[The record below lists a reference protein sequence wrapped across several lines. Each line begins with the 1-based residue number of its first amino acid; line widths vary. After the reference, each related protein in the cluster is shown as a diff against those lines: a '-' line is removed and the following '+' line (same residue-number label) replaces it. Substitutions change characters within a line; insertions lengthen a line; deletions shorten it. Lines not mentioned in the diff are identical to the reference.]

1 MGIFLPEFR
10 GECMVLPGG
19 AQMTGRRCAGL
30 CPTVLLTSRPF
41 PRMLTSMIRTHRR
54 CCAALAAIAVFA
66 FPALSMAQKP
76 PSPEKDLNAY
86 LRYVVEQLCIPAV
99 GGPVG
104 LTQRLGAIL
113 VDGVRPI
120 QIGNNTVGWRANYRL
135 RNGDE
140 LRARQQGLD
149 AKVQTLTMDYYK
161 LFGDDDGELLPYMTV
176 VANAECQVVNGRRIR
191 YDKDG
196 QQERLLVYG
205 PGLETMEQSEP
216 LNPPVPKGRDVRGV
230 TVALFGTGI
239 NYTLPAFAARL
250 ARAPNGQSLGYDFWD
265 MDSRPF
271 DSDPSRS
278 PFYPLRY
285 GTQIASVL
293 LKEAPHIRLLPY
305 RYPEPDMTLMGD
317 MVRAADFNHAVI
329 VAMPLA
335 SNDKGDW
342 NAFLQAVSR
351 RPNMLFIIAAGNDG
365 RDIDAQPVYPA
376 VFHLENFLV
385 VTASTAKGRVAP
397 GANWGKN
404 SVDIMVPAENLD
416 VTTFYGGTARATG
429 ANFAVAR
436 VAALAARLLR
446 HNPRWKAAQIKAAIL
461 KLAGPTPSEGQSV
474 VKYGWIKDPEADF

>member
-1 MGIFLPEFR
+1 
-10 GECMVLPGG
+10 
-19 AQMTGRRCAGL
+19 
-30 CPTVLLTSRPF
+30 
-41 PRMLTSMIRTHRR
+41 MIRTNRR
-54 CCAALAAIAVFA
+54 CCAALAAIAAFA
-66 FPALSMAQKP
+66 FPALCLADDP
-76 PSPEKDLNAY
+76 PSPDKDMNAY

-120 QIGNNTVGWRANYRL
+120 QIGDNTVGWRAIYRL

-161 LFGDDDGELLPYMTV
+161 RGDDDEEGELLPFMTV
-176 VANAECQVVNGRRIR
+176 VANSQCQVVNGRRIR
-191 YDKDG
+191 YDKDE
-196 QQERLLVYG
+196 QQERLLIYG
-205 PGLETMEQSEP
+205 PGLATMEHSEP
-216 LNPPVPKGRDVRGV
+216 LNPPVPNGRDVRGV

-239 NYTLPAFAARL
+239 NYTLPSFAARL

-293 LKEAPHIRLLPY
+293 LREAPHIRLLPY
-305 RYPEPDMTLMGD
+305 RYPQPDMARMDD
-317 MVRAADFNHAVI
+317 MVRAADYNHAVI
-329 VAMPLA
+329 VAMPLT
-335 SNDKGDW
+335 SNDKDDW
-342 NAFLQAVSR
+342 NAFLQAVSK

-376 VFHLENFLV
+376 LFHLENFLV
-385 VTASTAKGRVAP
+385 VTASTPLGRVAP

-416 VTTFYGGTARATG
+416 VTTFYGDTARATG
-429 ANFAVAR
+429 SNFAVAR

-446 HNPRWKAAQIKAAIL
+446 HHPRWKAAQLKAAIL
-461 KLAGPTPSEGQSV
+461 KRAAPTPSEGQGV
-474 VKYGWIKDPEADF
+474 VKYGWIQDPDEDD